1 VCRYADPM
9 TGVLVLCTANICRSA
24 MTLPLLSAHLAA
36 LGAPVPV
43 HSAGIAG
50 TDGPPPP
57 EAVAALAAR
66 GYDITGH
73 RGRTAQTTDLAAAD
87 LILGMTREH
96 VRHVVVLAPD
106 AWPRTFTLKELVRR
120 GWQAGPRLPGEPL
133 AGWLDRAAHGRDHR
147 DLLGSSIEDDVAD
160 PYGGP
165 AQQYELT
172 AALLDQLTREL
183 TDLAWGLTAER

>member
-1 VCRYADPM
+1 M

-24 MTLPLLSAHLAA
+24 MTEPLLSARLAA

-43 HSAGIAG
+43 HSAGISGISA
-50 TDGPPPP
+50 PPPP

-66 GYDITGH
+66 GHDISGH
-73 RGRTAQTTDLAAAD
+73 RGRTVQPGDLAAAE

-96 VRHVVVLAPD
+96 VRHVVVLAPA
-106 AWPRTFTLKELVRR
+106 AWPRTFTLRELVRR
-120 GWQAGPRLPGEPL
+120 GQQAGPRMPGEPL
-133 AGWLDRAAHGRDHR
+133 ARWLDRAGHGRDHR
-147 DLLGSSIEDDVAD
+147 DLLGSSAEDDIAD

-183 TDLAWGLTAER
+183 ADLGWGLTAEGRS

>member
-1 VCRYADPM
+1 MCRYADPM

-43 HSAGIAG
+43 HSAGIA
-50 TDGPPPP
+50 
-57 EAVAALAAR
+57 
-66 GYDITGH
+66 GH

>member
-1 VCRYADPM
+1 M

-24 MTLPLLSAHLAA
+24 MTLPMLSARLADV
-36 LGAPVPV
+36 GAPVPV
-43 HSAGIAG
+43 RSAGIAG

-66 GYDITGH
+66 GYDIAGH
-73 RGRTAQTTDLAAAD
+73 RGRTARPADLAGAD

-96 VRHVVVLAPD
+96 VRHVVVVAPG
-106 AWPRTFTLKELVRR
+106 AWARTFTLKELVRR
-120 GWQAGPRLPGEPL
+120 GRQAGARRPGEPL
-133 AGWLDRAAHGRDHR
+133 AGWLDRAGHGRDHR
-147 DLLGSSIEDDVAD
+147 DLLGSSAEDDVAD

-172 AALLDQLTREL
+172 AVLLDQLTHEL
-183 TDLAWGLTAER
+183 AGLGWGLTAGP